1 MEYTNF
7 QTRLINLFLEGQR
20 RSHRQLLE
28 QCKLSLQGEEL
39 IIECPDRLATRAV
52 WLRSSHI
59 VKPAPRLGVTSIR
72 FR

>member
-1 MEYTNF
+1 MDYINF
-7 QTRLINLFLEGQR
+7 EDRLITLFLEGQR
-20 RSHRQLLE
+20 RSHRKLLE
-28 QCKLSLQGEEL
+28 QCKLSLRGEEL

-59 VKPAPRLGVTSIR
+59 AKPAPRLGVTSIR